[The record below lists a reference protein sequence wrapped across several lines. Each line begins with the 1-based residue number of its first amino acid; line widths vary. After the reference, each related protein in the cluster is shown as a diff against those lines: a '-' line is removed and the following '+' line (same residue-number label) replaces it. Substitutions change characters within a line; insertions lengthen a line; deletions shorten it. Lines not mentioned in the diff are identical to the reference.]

1 MSKQRYEPPAKA
13 EPVAETPAN
22 PEPVAAAEP
31 VKEST
36 VWMVTLNC
44 PTPLREREAMIEAP
58 NENAAWEA
66 FKKLNGIGESDHQRT
81 IVRA

>member
-1 MSKQRYEPPAKA
+1 MSKRREQHSDPEPADAPTA
-13 EPVAETPAN
+13 
-22 PEPVAAAEP
+22 PEPVATQQPADSP
-31 VKEST
+31 V
-36 VWMVTLNC
+36 VWLVSLNC

-66 FKKLNGIGESDHQRT
+66 FKKLNGIGESDHART